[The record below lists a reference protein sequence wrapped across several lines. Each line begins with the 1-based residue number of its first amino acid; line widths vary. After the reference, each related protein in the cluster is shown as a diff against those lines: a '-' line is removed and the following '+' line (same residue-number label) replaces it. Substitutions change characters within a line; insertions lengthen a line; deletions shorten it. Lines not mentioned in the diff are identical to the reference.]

1 MSAGRRPDRS
11 VASIAGVR
19 ESARALL
26 KGLGPIAQ
34 DAADTMVLIVSELVT
49 NALRH
54 GGGAYGLDLVA
65 PRTASRWP
73 CTTTAPRRS
82 ACASPP

>member
-1 MSAGRRPDRS
+1 

-26 KGLGPIAQ
+26 ERLGPIAQ
-34 DAADTMVLIVSELVT
+34 DAADTVVLVVSELVT
-49 NALRH
+49 NTLRH
-54 GGGAYGLDLVA
+54 GGGAYTLDLVA

-73 CTTTAPRRS
+73 CTTTAPRRP
-82 ACASPP
+82 ACASPL

>member
-1 MSAGRRPDRS
+1 MSAGRRTDRS

-19 ESARALL
+19 ESARAFL

-34 DAADTMVLIVSELVT
+34 DAADTVVLVASELVT

-54 GGGAYGLDLVA
+54 GGGAYTLDLVA
-65 PRTASRWP
+65 PRTASRRP
-73 CTTTAPRRS
+73 CTTTAPRRPP
-82 ACASPP
+82 CASPL